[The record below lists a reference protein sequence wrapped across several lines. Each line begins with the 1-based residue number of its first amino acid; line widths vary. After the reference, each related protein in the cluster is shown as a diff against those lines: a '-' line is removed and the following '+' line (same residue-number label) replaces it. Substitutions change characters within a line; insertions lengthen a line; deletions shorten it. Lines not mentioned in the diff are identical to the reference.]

1 MELQKIREKLD
12 KIDRSINYLIF
23 LRTSAAVL
31 VGETKKEQDLPIFQ
45 PKREKEIY
53 QRQKV
58 FAEERGINEQLLI
71 QISKLLIEEFFLSC
85 ECENFFRRIVL
96 SCDEFEN
103 GVVGMAV
110 DVVDEVLVTK
120 IVAEFFFRIG
130 LP

>member
-71 QISKLLIEEFFLSC
+71 QISKLLIEEAVAIEEKILSNSITYEEEEQLDIWGKLEQSEKALEDFL
-85 ECENFFRRIVL
+85 
-96 SCDEFEN
+96 
-103 GVVGMAV
+103 AV
-110 DVVDEVLVTK
+110 MEEMK
-120 IVAEFFFRIG
+120 I
-130 LP
+130 

>member
-31 VGETKKEQDLPIFQ
+31 VGETKKEQELPIFQ

-71 QISKLLIEEFFLSC
+71 QISKLLIEEAVAIEEKILSNSITYEEEEQLDIWEKLEQSEKSLEDFL
-85 ECENFFRRIVL
+85 
-96 SCDEFEN
+96 
-103 GVVGMAV
+103 AV
-110 DVVDEVLVTK
+110 MEEMK
-120 IVAEFFFRIG
+120 I
-130 LP
+130 

>member
-31 VGETKKEQDLPIFQ
+31 VGETKKEQELPIFQ

-71 QISKLLIEEFFLSC
+71 QISKLLIEEAVAIEEKILSNSITYEEEEQLDIWEKLEQSEKSLEDFL
-85 ECENFFRRIVL
+85 
-96 SCDEFEN
+96 
-103 GVVGMAV
+103 AV
-110 DVVDEVLVTK
+110 IEEMK
-120 IVAEFFFRIG
+120 I
-130 LP
+130 

>member
-31 VGETKKEQDLPIFQ
+31 VGETKKEQELPIFQ

-71 QISKLLIEEFFLSC
+71 QISKLLIEE
-85 ECENFFRRIVL
+85 
-96 SCDEFEN
+96 
-103 GVVGMAV
+103 AV
-110 DVVDEVLVTK
+110 DIEEK
-120 IVAEFFFRIG
+120 ILSNSITYEEEEQLDIWGKLEQSEKSLEDFLAVIEEMKI
-130 LP
+130 

>member
-71 QISKLLIEEFFLSC
+71 QISKLLIEEAVAIEEKILSNSRTYEEEEQLDIWGKLEQSEKALEDFL
-85 ECENFFRRIVL
+85 
-96 SCDEFEN
+96 
-103 GVVGMAV
+103 AV
-110 DVVDEVLVTK
+110 MEEMK
-120 IVAEFFFRIG
+120 I
-130 LP
+130 

>member
-71 QISKLLIEEFFLSC
+71 QISKLLIEE
-85 ECENFFRRIVL
+85 
-96 SCDEFEN
+96 
-103 GVVGMAV
+103 AV
-110 DVVDEVLVTK
+110 DIEEK
-120 IVAEFFFRIG
+120 ILSNAITYEEEEQLDIWGKLEQSEKSLEDFLAVMEEMKI
-130 LP
+130 

>member
-31 VGETKKEQDLPIFQ
+31 VGETKKEQELPIFQ

-71 QISKLLIEEFFLSC
+71 QISKLLIEEAVAIEEKILSNSITYEEEEQLDIWGKLEQSEKSLEDFL
-85 ECENFFRRIVL
+85 
-96 SCDEFEN
+96 
-103 GVVGMAV
+103 AV
-110 DVVDEVLVTK
+110 IEEMK
-120 IVAEFFFRIG
+120 I
-130 LP
+130 

>member
-71 QISKLLIEEFFLSC
+71 QI
-85 ECENFFRRIVL
+85 
-96 SCDEFEN
+96 
-103 GVVGMAV
+103 
-110 DVVDEVLVTK
+110 
-120 IVAEFFFRIG
+120 
-130 LP
+130 

>member
-23 LRTSAAVL
+23 LRMSAAVL

-71 QISKLLIEEFFLSC
+71 QISKLLIEE
-85 ECENFFRRIVL
+85 
-96 SCDEFEN
+96 
-103 GVVGMAV
+103 AV
-110 DVVDEVLVTK
+110 DIEEK
-120 IVAEFFFRIG
+120 ILSNSITYEEEEQLDIWGKLEQSEKALEDFLAVMEEMKI
-130 LP
+130 

>member
-71 QISKLLIEEFFLSC
+71 QISKLLIEE
-85 ECENFFRRIVL
+85 
-96 SCDEFEN
+96 
-103 GVVGMAV
+103 AV
-110 DVVDEVLVTK
+110 DIEEK
-120 IVAEFFFRIG
+120 ILSNSITYEEEEQLDIWGKLEQSEKALEDFLAVMEEMKI
-130 LP
+130 

>member
-71 QISKLLIEEFFLSC
+71 QISKLLIEE
-85 ECENFFRRIVL
+85 
-96 SCDEFEN
+96 
-103 GVVGMAV
+103 AV
-110 DVVDEVLVTK
+110 DIEEK
-120 IVAEFFFRIG
+120 ILSNSITYEEEEQLDIWGKLEQSEKSLEDFLAVMEEMKI
-130 LP
+130 

>member
-71 QISKLLIEEFFLSC
+71 QISKLLIEE
-85 ECENFFRRIVL
+85 
-96 SCDEFEN
+96 
-103 GVVGMAV
+103 AV
-110 DVVDEVLVTK
+110 DIEEK
-120 IVAEFFFRIG
+120 ILSNSITYEEEEQLDIWEKLEQSEKSLEDFLAVMEEMKI
-130 LP
+130 

>member
-31 VGETKKEQDLPIFQ
+31 VGETKKEQELSIFQ

-71 QISKLLIEEFFLSC
+71 QISKLLIEEAVAIEEKILSNSRTYEEEEQLDIWGKLEQSEKALEDFL
-85 ECENFFRRIVL
+85 
-96 SCDEFEN
+96 
-103 GVVGMAV
+103 AV
-110 DVVDEVLVTK
+110 MEEMK
-120 IVAEFFFRIG
+120 I
-130 LP
+130 

>member
-71 QISKLLIEEFFLSC
+71 QISKLLIEE
-85 ECENFFRRIVL
+85 
-96 SCDEFEN
+96 
-103 GVVGMAV
+103 AV
-110 DVVDEVLVTK
+110 DIEEK
-120 IVAEFFFRIG
+120 ILSNSITYEEEEQLDIWGKLEQSEKSLEDFLAVIEEMKI
-130 LP
+130 

>member
-71 QISKLLIEEFFLSC
+71 QISKLLIEEAVAIEEKILSNSITYEEEEQLDIWEKLEQSEKSLEDFL
-85 ECENFFRRIVL
+85 
-96 SCDEFEN
+96 
-103 GVVGMAV
+103 AV
-110 DVVDEVLVTK
+110 IEEMK
-120 IVAEFFFRIG
+120 I
-130 LP
+130 

>member
-31 VGETKKEQDLPIFQ
+31 VGETKKEQELPIFQ

-71 QISKLLIEEFFLSC
+71 QISKLLIEEAVAIEEKILSNSITYEEEEQLDIWGKLEQSEKSLEDFL
-85 ECENFFRRIVL
+85 
-96 SCDEFEN
+96 
-103 GVVGMAV
+103 AV
-110 DVVDEVLVTK
+110 MEEMK
-120 IVAEFFFRIG
+120 I
-130 LP
+130 

>member
-71 QISKLLIEEFFLSC
+71 QISKLLIEEAVAIEEKILSNSITYEEEEQLDIWEKLEQSEKSLEDFL
-85 ECENFFRRIVL
+85 
-96 SCDEFEN
+96 
-103 GVVGMAV
+103 AV
-110 DVVDEVLVTK
+110 MEEMK
-120 IVAEFFFRIG
+120 I
-130 LP
+130 

>member
-71 QISKLLIEEFFLSC
+71 QISKLLIEE
-85 ECENFFRRIVL
+85 
-96 SCDEFEN
+96 
-103 GVVGMAV
+103 AV
-110 DVVDEVLVTK
+110 DIEEK
-120 IVAEFFFRIG
+120 ILSNSITYEEEEQLDIWGKLEQSEKSLEDFLAVIEEMRI
-130 LP
+130 

>member
-23 LRTSAAVL
+23 LRMSAAVL

-45 PKREKEIY
+45 PEREKEIY

-71 QISKLLIEEFFLSC
+71 QISKLLIEEAVAIEEKILSNSITYEEEEQLDIWEKLEQSEKSLEDFL
-85 ECENFFRRIVL
+85 
-96 SCDEFEN
+96 
-103 GVVGMAV
+103 AV
-110 DVVDEVLVTK
+110 MEEMK
-120 IVAEFFFRIG
+120 I
-130 LP
+130 

>member
-58 FAEERGINEQLLI
+58 FGCRHRGKNTQ
-71 QISKLLIEEFFLSC
+71 
-85 ECENFFRRIVL
+85 
-96 SCDEFEN
+96 
-103 GVVGMAV
+103 
-110 DVVDEVLVTK
+110 
-120 IVAEFFFRIG
+120 
-130 LP
+130 

>member
-23 LRTSAAVL
+23 LRMSAAVL

-45 PKREKEIY
+45 PEREKEIY

-71 QISKLLIEEFFLSC
+71 QISKLLIEE
-85 ECENFFRRIVL
+85 
-96 SCDEFEN
+96 
-103 GVVGMAV
+103 AV
-110 DVVDEVLVTK
+110 DMEEK
-120 IVAEFFFRIG
+120 ILSNSITYEEEEQLDIWGKLEQSEKSLEDFLAVMEEMKI
-130 LP
+130 

>member
-71 QISKLLIEEFFLSC
+71 QISKLLIEEAVAIEEKILSNSITYEEEEQLDIWGKLEQSEKSLEDFL
-85 ECENFFRRIVL
+85 
-96 SCDEFEN
+96 
-103 GVVGMAV
+103 AV
-110 DVVDEVLVTK
+110 IEEMK
-120 IVAEFFFRIG
+120 I
-130 LP
+130 

>member
-71 QISKLLIEEFFLSC
+71 QISKLLIEE
-85 ECENFFRRIVL
+85 
-96 SCDEFEN
+96 
-103 GVVGMAV
+103 AV
-110 DVVDEVLVTK
+110 DIEEK
-120 IVAEFFFRIG
+120 ILSISITYEEEEQLDIWGKLEQSEKSLEDFLAVIEEMKI
-130 LP
+130 

>member
-31 VGETKKEQDLPIFQ
+31 VGETKKEQELPIFQ

-71 QISKLLIEEFFLSC
+71 QISKLLIEEAVAIEEKILSNSITYEEEEQLDIWEKLEQSEKALEDFL
-85 ECENFFRRIVL
+85 
-96 SCDEFEN
+96 
-103 GVVGMAV
+103 AV
-110 DVVDEVLVTK
+110 MEEMK
-120 IVAEFFFRIG
+120 I
-130 LP
+130 

>member
-71 QISKLLIEEFFLSC
+71 QISKLLIEETVVIEEKILSNTRTYEEEEQLDIWEKLEQSEKSLEDFL
-85 ECENFFRRIVL
+85 
-96 SCDEFEN
+96 
-103 GVVGMAV
+103 AV
-110 DVVDEVLVTK
+110 MEEMK
-120 IVAEFFFRIG
+120 I
-130 LP
+130 

>member
-31 VGETKKEQDLPIFQ
+31 VGETKKEQDLSIFQ
-45 PKREKEIY
+45 PEREKEIY

-71 QISKLLIEEFFLSC
+71 QISKLLIEEAVAIEEKILSNSRTYEEEEQLDIWGKLEQSEKALEDFL
-85 ECENFFRRIVL
+85 
-96 SCDEFEN
+96 
-103 GVVGMAV
+103 AV
-110 DVVDEVLVTK
+110 MEEMK
-120 IVAEFFFRIG
+120 I
-130 LP
+130 